1 MTIPT
6 RSILIVFTRVISERH
21 HRVRARVLRVFPD
34 LVFERPRERER
45 HPLALVAPVAP
56 ERSRSLRFHHFILS
70 RALTQ
75 RITEQRR
82 SRRRRCRRRP
92 LSAVVVVVV
101 VVVRVS
107 RLRESSIVV
116 SRRNHRGRRLGR
128 AERRNDGAISHRA
141 NIVVVAVVSRRAR
154 ARRHHRS
161 KARARSLFRGMSV
174 RAHSRVDSRS
184 FTDGRTNG

>member
-82 SRRRRCRRRP
+82 SRRRRRRRRP
-92 LSAVVVVVV
+92 LSVVVVVV

-116 SRRNHRGRRLGR
+116 SRRDHRGRRLGR

>member
-6 RSILIVFTRVISERH
+6 RSILIVFTRVIFERH

-45 HPLALVAPVAP
+45 HPLALVASVAP
-56 ERSRSLRFHHFILS
+56 ERFRSLRFHPFILS
-70 RALTQ
+70 RTLTQ

-82 SRRRRCRRRP
+82 SRRRRRRRRP
-92 LSAVVVVVV
+92 LSAVVVV

-116 SRRNHRGRRLGR
+116 SRRGHRDRRLGR